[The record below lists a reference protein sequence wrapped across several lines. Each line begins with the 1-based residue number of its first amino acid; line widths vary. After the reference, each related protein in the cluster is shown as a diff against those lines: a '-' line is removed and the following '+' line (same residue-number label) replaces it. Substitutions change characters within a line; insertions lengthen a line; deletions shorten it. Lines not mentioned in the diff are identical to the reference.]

1 MWIFACFVDAVRI
14 RGAVTG
20 ASKVWKGLLMAKVK
34 YIASPNEL
42 PAGQNY
48 VLVMYGKEYAQMRNP
63 LGVTITVARQESK
76 TVSELS
82 FLTAVHT
89 ARGIAKQEKISEI
102 FVCTATTSW
111 PAPIIPYSPA
121 VGNSNEKLL

>member
-1 MWIFACFVDAVRI
+1 
-14 RGAVTG
+14 
-20 ASKVWKGLLMAKVK
+20 MAKVK

-48 VLVMYGKEYAQMRNP
+48 VLVMYGKEYAQMRHP
-63 LGVTITVARQESK
+63 LGVAITVARQESK

-89 ARGIAKQEKISEI
+89 AKGIAKQEGISNI
-102 FVCTATTSW
+102 LAYTS
-111 PAPIIPYSPA
+111 SD
-121 VGNSNEKLL
+121 